1 MIDFDEILNKQLE
14 FQKMLYGTRWP
25 LSPDELDGAIQFAV
39 QCITDE
45 AHEVL
50 HNFDWKPW
58 RKQETNLPEA
68 RKEIID
74 VFAFVLGVFNYL
86 GMSAEDVNHMY
97 REKLKINYKRQGH
110 LKGYDTE

>member
-39 QCITDE
+39 QCITNE
-45 AHEVL
+45 ANEVL
-50 HNFDWKPW
+50 DNIDWKPW

-74 VFAFVLGVFNYL
+74 VFAFVFFFYAHALSATR
-86 GMSAEDVNHMY
+86 MSIDMY
-97 REKLKINYKRQGH
+97 AEKLTSALCAKVI
-110 LKGYDTE
+110 